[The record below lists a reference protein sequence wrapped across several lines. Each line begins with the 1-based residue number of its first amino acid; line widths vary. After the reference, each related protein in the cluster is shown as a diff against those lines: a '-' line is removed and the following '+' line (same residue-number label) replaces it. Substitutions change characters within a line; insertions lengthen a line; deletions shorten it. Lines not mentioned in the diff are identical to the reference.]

1 MTEQTI
7 LSVTV
12 NDVTYTITAPDDLTC
27 TDFIRYCAHLAKAQG
42 YLLPNITEAF
52 DTVYQEFI
60 EESDLTG
67 RAPF

>member
-7 LSVTV
+7 LSVTTS
-12 NDVTYTITAPDDLTC
+12 DVTYTIAAPDGLTC
-27 TDFIRYCAHLAKAQG
+27 TDFIRYCAHLAKVQG
-42 YLLPNITEAF
+42 YLLPNITEAL
-52 DTVYQEFI
+52 DIVQGELI